1 MNREGNGMH
10 RTRALCVAAL
20 VLPAVALAQESPPS
34 AENADA
40 AIRHLISRVAA
51 SDCTFIRNRTAYT
64 GARASV
70 HMARKYRYFK
80 DRIRTPED
88 FIRLAATKSIQT
100 GEPYTVRTRD
110 GTEIRSE
117 EWMLKALGDYRDSAR
132 AAGDGREGPR
142 PDPHTGAATPVH

>member
-1 MNREGNGMH
+1 MH
-10 RTRALCVAAL
+10 RARALIIAAL
-20 VLPAVALAQESPPS
+20 VLPAAALAQESPPPG
-34 AENADA
+34 EDADT

-51 SDCTFIRNRTAYT
+51 SDCTFIRNCTAYT

-70 HMARKYRYFK
+70 HMSRKYRYFK

-100 GEPYTVRTRD
+100 GEPYTVRARD

-117 EWMLKALGDYRDSAR
+117 EWMLKALGEYRISAK
-132 AAGDGREGPR
+132 AKGGGREES
-142 PDPHTGAATPVH
+142 HAGAAPPVR